1 MLDDK
6 FWDIIYPE
14 MQDQVSN
21 HIKANR
27 TLTDNYNDY
36 VTFSA
41 WNDEENN
48 NLHDVAIT
56 GRVQM
61 IEEIER
67 FFGNIEPTKRKNYI
81 SDVLENPTWLD
92 LVLCANDMINTTG
105 DNHHI
110 FLESVYPDESG
121 KFSLDEKSF
130 VKLYKFSMGA

>member
-14 MQDQVSN
+14 IQDQVSD

-27 TLTDNYNDY
+27 ILTDEYEHL
-36 VTFSA
+36 VLFSA
-41 WNDEENN
+41 WNDDENN
-48 NLHDVAIT
+48 LNDIAIT
-56 GRVQM
+56 GRVQLTAKKEK
-61 IEEIER
+61 I
-67 FFGNIEPTKRKNYI
+67 FGDKPRDQRKNYI

-92 LVLCANDMINTTG
+92 LTLCANDMINTTG

-121 KFSLDEKSF
+121 IFSLDEKSF
-130 VKLYKFSMGA
+130 ITLYKFSMGS